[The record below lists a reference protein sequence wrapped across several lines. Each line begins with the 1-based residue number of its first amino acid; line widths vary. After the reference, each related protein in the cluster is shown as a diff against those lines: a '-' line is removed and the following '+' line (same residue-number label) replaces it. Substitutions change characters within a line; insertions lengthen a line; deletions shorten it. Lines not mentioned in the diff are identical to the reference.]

1 LISSTLSGTSAIT
14 KTPSSLVFR
23 DPAAVSLLSVGEEL
37 KVSIVQRLSARQYLV
52 AFKDRMIR
60 AESQT
65 PLHAGDELRVRVD
78 QQHPQLV
85 LRVLSENTATRNI
98 LLENLRFFRA
108 NLEGLVNN
116 LAKTED
122 LLAQAALH
130 PLLSPLLLD
139 DIRTILKLMQTLGY
153 SRSALDNRDYL
164 RDYLTDLGFLMENYL
179 KKALLTKSE
188 QVLRNDRAPGGLKG
202 LLSKLLEKM
211 NVLLKDENLGEDLQ
225 FTLKQLQMST
235 EKTIKIIENQQII
248 NVMLQETGNAC
259 LLQIPLVFPGG
270 MKLGEILI
278 RRNDQADQTDGGRRS
293 FMAELFFDLDILGH
307 ILIELH
313 CTDKQ
318 IGCLCKCEETAVRE
332 FISPRLPELLEK
344 LVTSG
349 YRVEWLN
356 CVLEKDLD
364 KQRLA
369 RRTNYQPY
377 AAESIDMFV

>member
-1 LISSTLSGTSAIT
+1 LISPTLSGTSATT

-23 DPAAVSLLSVGEEL
+23 DPAPVSLFSVGEEL

-52 AFKDRMIR
+52 ALKDRMIR
-60 AESQT
+60 ADSET
-65 PLHAGDELRVRVD
+65 PLRAGDELRVRVD

-98 LLENLRFFRA
+98 SLEILRFFQA
-108 NLEGLVNN
+108 NPEELVNN
-116 LAKTED
+116 FARTEG
-122 LLAQAALH
+122 LLAQAALA
-130 PLLSPLLLD
+130 PRLSPLLLD
-139 DIRTILKLMQTLGY
+139 DIRTILNVMQALGY
-153 SRSALDNRDYL
+153 SRSALDNRNYL
-164 RDYLTDLGFLMENYL
+164 RGYLTDLGFLVENYL
-179 KKALLTKSE
+179 KKALLGKSE

-202 LLSKLLEKM
+202 LLSKFLEKM
-211 NVLLKDENLGEDLQ
+211 NVLLKDETLTEDLQ
-225 FTLKQLQMST
+225 FILKQLHMST

-248 NVMLQETGNAC
+248 NVMLQETEKAC

-270 MKLGEILI
+270 MKLAEILI
-278 RRNDQADQTDGGRRS
+278 RGNDQADPPYGAPRS

-318 IGCLCKCEETAVRE
+318 IGCLCKCEETAIRE
-332 FISPRLPELLEK
+332 FISSRLPELLEK

-349 YRVEWLN
+349 YRVKWLN

-364 KQRLA
+364 EQRLA

>member
-1 LISSTLSGTSAIT
+1 MALS
-14 KTPSSLVFR
+14 LF
-23 DPAAVSLLSVGEEL
+23 SVGEEL
-37 KVSIVQRLSARQYLV
+37 KVSIVQRLSARQYLITL
-52 AFKDRMIR
+52 KDQTIR
-60 AESQT
+60 ADSET
-65 PLHAGDELRVRVD
+65 PLNAGDELHVRVD

-85 LRVLSENTATRNI
+85 LRVLSENTAAKNI

-108 NLEGLVNN
+108 NPEGLVNN
-116 LAKTED
+116 FASTEA

-130 PLLSPLLLD
+130 PRLSPLLLN
-139 DIRTILKLMQTLGY
+139 DIKTIQKLMQTLGY
-153 SRSALDNRDYL
+153 SRSALDNSDYL

-188 QVLRNDRAPGGLKG
+188 EVLRNDRALGGLKG

-211 NVLLKDENLGEDLQ
+211 SDLLKDENLPEDLQ

-235 EKTIKIIENQQII
+235 EKSVKIIENQQII
-248 NVMLQETGNAC
+248 NVMLQETERTF

-278 RRNDQADQTDGGRRS
+278 RENDQADPTYGGQRS
-293 FMAELFFDLDILGH
+293 FTAELFFDLDILGH

-318 IGCLCKCEETAVRE
+318 IGCLCKCEEMAVRE
-332 FISPRLPELLEK
+332 FISSRLPELMEK

-349 YRVEWLN
+349 YRVERLN

-364 KQRLA
+364 KQKLA
-369 RRTNYQPY
+369 HRTNYQPY
-377 AAESIDMFV
+377 EAESIDMFV